1 MAEDDTTD
9 ASRRKGFLDGQILIA
24 MPGMEDSRFARSVVF
39 ICAHSDDGAMG
50 IILNQLAPK
59 LSFVDLL
66 AQLDIKPKSPEPV
79 SAEGAAR
86 LRVHH
91 GGPVETG
98 RGFVLHS
105 RDYFIE
111 NATLPISDAVALTTT
126 LEILKAIANGEG
138 PSRALLALGYAGWAP
153 GQLEKEIHANGWL
166 NCAAD
171 PSLVFDPELET
182 KYDRAMRKLGVDLA
196 KLSSVAGHA

>member
-1 MAEDDTTD
+1 MADDTTKPTG
-9 ASRRKGFLDGQILIA
+9 RRKGFLDGQILIA
-24 MPGMEDSRFARSVVF
+24 MPGMEDTRFARSVVF
-39 ICAHSDDGAMG
+39 MCAHSDEGAMG
-50 IILNQLAPK
+50 IILNQLADR
-59 LSFVDLL
+59 LSFPDLL
-66 AQLDIKPKSPEPV
+66 SQLDIVPKD
-79 SAEGAAR
+79 AEGRSPDGVRA

-105 RDYFIE
+105 RDYFVE
-111 NATLPISDAVALTTT
+111 NATLPISDAFALTTT
-126 LEILKAIANGEG
+126 LEILKAIADGRG
-138 PSRALLALGYAGWAP
+138 PERALLALGYAGWAP

-166 NCAAD
+166 NCNAD
-171 PSLVFDPELET
+171 SALVFDPELDT

>member
-1 MAEDDTTD
+1 MVDESAKTDD
-9 ASRRKGFLDGQILIA
+9 RRKGFLDGQILIA
-24 MPGMEDSRFARSVVF
+24 MPGMEDTRFARSVVF
-39 ICAHSDDGAMG
+39 MCAHSDEGAMG
-50 IILNQLAPK
+50 LILNQLTPK
-59 LSFVDLL
+59 LSFSDLL
-66 AQLDIKPKSPEPV
+66 SQLDIEPKKTDPQ
-79 SAEGAAR
+79 AADLR
-86 LRVHH
+86 SILRVHH

-111 NATLPISDAVALTTT
+111 NATLPISDGFALTTT
-126 LEILKAIANGEG
+126 LEILKAIADGRG
-138 PSRALLALGYAGWAP
+138 PERALLALGYAGWAP

-166 NCAAD
+166 NCNAD
-171 PSLVFDPELET
+171 ASLVFDPELET